1 MQTVLRN
8 LSNKLLELIIEFNK
22 ATGDK
27 NQLKLLIPIH
37 IHTYKSI
44 AFLYTGKEQPKNK
57 IKKTVTKASNR
68 IKYLEINVTK
78 TPK

>member
-1 MQTVLRN
+1 MRIN
-8 LSNKLLELIIEFNK
+8 WNYSYRY
-22 ATGDK
+22 
-27 NQLKLLIPIH
+27 
-37 IHTYKSI
+37 TYTLNKSI

-68 IKYLEINVTK
+68 VKYLEINVTK